1 MELLII
7 VSGGVAPSPALYTGS
22 VSSGSATG
30 ATGATGKSGFLC
42 SALNENEKKIEE
54 KLSPKM
60 VGNLLRLLR
69 LQAWEADQ
77 SASSLQSSA
86 VSVQVLT
93 AFNRIPM

>member
-42 SALNENEKKIEE
+42 SALNEKKIEE

>member
-22 VSSGSATG
+22 VSSGS

>member
-30 ATGATGKSGFLC
+30 ATGKSGFLC
-42 SALNENEKKIEE
+42 SALNEKKIEE

>member
-1 MELLII
+1 M
-7 VSGGVAPSPALYTGS
+7 
-22 VSSGSATG
+22 
-30 ATGATGKSGFLC
+30 KMK
-42 SALNENEKKIEE
+42 KKIEE

>member
-22 VSSGSATG
+22 VSSTG